1 MTARA
6 FDLRVRRLERARRP
20 DGGGVFFLAMGR
32 GDVEIEAAIS
42 ATRANLTLQ
51 SGDTVVRLKWAG
63 AQKPASRWIVSSLE
77 EPRAPGALTKTERA
91 ALDLEID
98 RLRESIAPRLR
109 EFRPGMGPQYS
120 GLDQMSDE
128 QLIARILGKALA

>member
-1 MTARA
+1 MTARVL
-6 FDLRVRRLERARRP
+6 DLRVRRLERARRP

-32 GDVEIEAAIS
+32 DDVEVEAATS
-42 ATRANLTLQ
+42 EARANLRLQ

-77 EPRAPGALTKTERA
+77 EPRASGALTKAERA

-98 RLRESIAPRLR
+98 RFRESMAP
-109 EFRPGMGPQYS
+109 
-120 GLDQMSDE
+120 
-128 QLIARILGKALA
+128 